1 MYQTQKTYI
10 KPHMKMADLIN
21 ENYSILLLLE
31 HFEIDF
37 AVGDRTLEQ
46 LCMEYG
52 VDESVFVI
60 ICNLYNGFY
69 PDEKDIGAL
78 GSIPDIIRFLKN
90 SHRYYKN
97 DKYPEIKEYLR
108 ILYERHQTDQILLI
122 DRFFNK
128 YFEEVLEHLDY
139 EEEVAFPYFIELLEN
154 GGGGVPSE
162 FSVSDYREHHTDIET
177 KLTDLKNLLLRHISI
192 ENDLAIR
199 RKFLY
204 SLFELENDLTI
215 HSLVEELILLPMIER
230 VEKRM
235 KNG

>member
-10 KPHMKMADLIN
+10 RPHMKMADLIN
-21 ENYSILLLLE
+21 ENYSILLFME
-31 HFEIDF
+31 HMEIDF
-37 AVGDRTLEQ
+37 AVGEKTVAQ
-46 LCMEYG
+46 LCEEYQ
-52 VDESVFVI
+52 VDETVFTI

-69 PDEKDIGAL
+69 PDEKDIHAVT
-78 GSIPDIIRFLKN
+78 SISEIIRFLKN

-108 ILYERHQTDQILLI
+108 ILHERHQTDHILLI
-122 DRFFNK
+122 ERFFNK

-139 EEEVAFPYFIELLEN
+139 EEEVAFPYFSELLEN
-154 GGGGVPSE
+154 GDGGVSSE
-162 FSVSDYREHHTDIET
+162 FSVNDYREHHTDIET

-192 ENDLAIR
+192 ENDLTIR

-204 SLFELENDLTI
+204 SLFELENDLAI
-215 HSLVEELILLPMIER
+215 HSLVEELSLLPL
-230 VEKRM
+230 VEHVENHK